1 MYTSSTHLKDVSIFL
16 KNSIMK
22 TEYWTIGIIVVALGL
37 ILYSQV
43 NDSISSHRNFKVNMK
58 HIEAMNDSNRRL
70 SELVAEISKGSK
82 NSSDMI
88 KSICEQNEEIRKN
101 NETLSKQNRLLIARA
116 NALTE
121 ENDYLKKIFKQH
133 NIELEPAPAPK

>member
-1 MYTSSTHLKDVSIFL
+1 M
-16 KNSIMK
+16 N
-22 TEYWTIGIIVVALGL
+22 
-37 ILYSQV
+37 
-43 NDSISSHRNFKVNMK
+43 
-58 HIEAMNDSNRRL
+58 HIEAINDSNRRL

-121 ENDYLKKIFKQH
+121 ENEYLKKIFKQH
-133 NIELEPAPAPK
+133 NIELKPAPTTK

>member
-1 MYTSSTHLKDVSIFL
+1 M
-16 KNSIMK
+16 KN
-22 TEYWTIGIIVVALGL
+22 EYWIIGIILAAMCL
-37 ILYSQV
+37 IFYSQI
-43 NDSISSHRNFKVNMK
+43 NDSISSHRSFKVNMK
-58 HIEAMNDSNRRL
+58 QIEVINDSNRRL

-88 KSICEQNEEIRKN
+88 KSICDQNEEIRKN

-121 ENDYLKKIFKQH
+121 ENEYLKKIFKQH